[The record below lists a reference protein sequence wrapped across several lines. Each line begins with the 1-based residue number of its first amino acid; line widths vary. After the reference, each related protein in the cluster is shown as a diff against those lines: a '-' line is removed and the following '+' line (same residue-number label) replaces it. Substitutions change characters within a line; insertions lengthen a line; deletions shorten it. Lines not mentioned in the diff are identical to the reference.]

1 MFNVV
6 VSGGLSDCSRRQKQM
21 CLSQIKLVPFFL
33 STQEGERHSKGWANS
48 TRVHFHQLSPILPA
62 AGYIFHWL
70 LLLRHLFFISYITE
84 NALTKTFI
92 IRKTFNIDQH
102 NIDLLLFSNGSI
114 WYFSVLCHCKFN
126 KFWVLVPGKM
136 AFLIVLSFYWPNT
149 VNNQLML

>member
-62 AGYIFHWL
+62 ACPLIVASGAKTS
-70 LLLRHLFFISYITE
+70 FFISYITE
-84 NALTKTFI
+84 NELTKTFI

-136 AFLIVLSFYWPNT
+136 AFLIVLSFYRPNT